1 MNETF
6 ELFSKNIKK
15 RLETNVA
22 GEVTVWFVDDE
33 LHIKIYNHGLKFR
46 IVFQN
51 LTAMVVYGR
60 VVPDSILATVLKK
73 YRTFI
78 MNTYFNQKLINLRGF
93 ELIRAS
99 LFFIDWRIYIMG
111 ILQIV
116 LFALAAY
123 I

>member
-51 LTAMVVYGR
+51 LTDMVVYGR
-60 VVPDSILATVLKK
+60 AVPDRIIEKVLKK
-73 YRTFI
+73 YKTFI
-78 MNTYFNQKLINLRGF
+78 MNTYFN
-93 ELIRAS
+93 
-99 LFFIDWRIYIMG
+99 
-111 ILQIV
+111 
-116 LFALAAY
+116 
-123 I
+123 

>member
-1 MNETF
+1 MNEAF
-6 ELFSKNIKK
+6 ELFSKNIKD
-15 RLETNVA
+15 RLETNVK

-60 VVPDSILATVLKK
+60 AVPDRIIEKVLKK

-78 MNTYFNQKLINLRGF
+78 MNTYFN
-93 ELIRAS
+93 
-99 LFFIDWRIYIMG
+99 
-111 ILQIV
+111 
-116 LFALAAY
+116 
-123 I
+123 

>member
-1 MNETF
+1 MNEAF

-15 RLETNVA
+15 KLETNVA

-60 VVPDSILATVLKK
+60 VVPDIIVEEVLGK
-73 YRTFI
+73 YRAFI
-78 MNTYFNQKLINLRGF
+78 MNKYFN
-93 ELIRAS
+93 
-99 LFFIDWRIYIMG
+99 
-111 ILQIV
+111 
-116 LFALAAY
+116 
-123 I
+123 

>member
-1 MNETF
+1 MNEAF

-51 LTAMVVYGR
+51 LTDTVVYGR
-60 VVPDSILATVLKK
+60 MVPDRIIEKVLKK

-78 MNTYFNQKLINLRGF
+78 MNTYFN
-93 ELIRAS
+93 
-99 LFFIDWRIYIMG
+99 
-111 ILQIV
+111 
-116 LFALAAY
+116 
-123 I
+123 

>member
-1 MNETF
+1 MNEAF
-6 ELFSKNIKK
+6 ELFSKNIKE

-60 VVPDSILATVLKK
+60 AVPDIIIEKVLKK

-78 MNTYFNQKLINLRGF
+78 MNTYFN
-93 ELIRAS
+93 
-99 LFFIDWRIYIMG
+99 
-111 ILQIV
+111 
-116 LFALAAY
+116 
-123 I
+123 

>member
-15 RLETNVA
+15 RLEANVA

-51 LTAMVVYGR
+51 LTAMVV
-60 VVPDSILATVLKK
+60 
-73 YRTFI
+73 
-78 MNTYFNQKLINLRGF
+78 
-93 ELIRAS
+93 
-99 LFFIDWRIYIMG
+99 
-111 ILQIV
+111 
-116 LFALAAY
+116 
-123 I
+123 